1 MTRRG
6 NGEGTIRKRADGR
19 WEALLTVTRD
29 GRIVRRSIYAHT
41 REEVARLLRRALR
54 ESEAGVPPAS
64 GTETLATF
72 LAVWLEAT
80 RSSLR
85 PQTWSTYERHL
96 RLHVL
101 PYAGRIRLAK
111 LQPYDLQA
119 LYRGRLEEGLSSTT
133 VHHVHAILHRALGQA
148 VRWGTVPRNVAD
160 LVDPP
165 RMSRFEMRALTA
177 GEVRRLLDAAR
188 GDRLE
193 ALYVLAVS
201 TGMRRGELLALHWQD
216 VDLPLRRA
224 SVTGTMQRTPEGL
237 VIGQPKTS
245 KSRRLV
251 MLSDMAL
258 RALERRREIEIAERA
273 SAGPLWYETGLI
285 FPNAIGRP
293 LEPGNL
299 LRRSY
304 WPLLQRAGLPRMRF
318 HDLRHTAAT
327 IMLSRGVHPKV
338 ASEILGH
345 ATVAITLDLYSHVT
359 ESMQAEAAQLMD
371 ETLAGPIPS
380 GA

>member
-1 MTRRG
+1 MRRRG
-6 NGEGTIRKRADGR
+6 NGEGTIRRRADVR
-19 WEALLTVTRD
+19 WEALLTGTRE
-29 GRIVRRSIYAHT
+29 GRVVRRSIYAHS
-41 REEVARLLRRALR
+41 REEVARLLRHALR
-54 ESEAGVPPAS
+54 EAEAGVPLAS
-64 GTETLATF
+64 GTETLSTF
-72 LAVWLEAT
+72 LAAWLEGT
-80 RSSLR
+80 RASLR

-111 LQPYDLQA
+111 LQPQDLQV
-119 LYRGRLEEGLSSTT
+119 LYRGRLEAGLSPTT
-133 VHHVHAILHRALGQA
+133 VHHLHAILHKALGQA

-165 RMSRFEMRALTA
+165 RMSHFETRALSA
-177 GEVRRLLDAAR
+177 DEVRRLLDAAK

-201 TGMRRGELLALHWQD
+201 TGMRRGELLALRWPD
-216 VDLPLRRA
+216 IDFRLRRA
-224 SVTGTMQRTPEGL
+224 SVTGTLQRTTAGL
-237 VIGQPKTS
+237 VIGPPKTS
-245 KSRRLV
+245 KSRRV
-251 MLSDMAL
+251 VILSELAL
-258 RALERRREIEIAERA
+258 RALEGRQESERVEKA
-273 SAGPLWYETGLI
+273 SAGQLWDETGLI
-285 FPNAIGRP
+285 FPNEIGRP

-304 WPLLQRAGLPRMRF
+304 WPLLRRAGLPPMRF

-359 ESMQAEAAQLMD
+359 ESMQAEAALLMD
-371 ETLAGPIPS
+371 EALGGSLPPS
-380 GA
+380 D